1 MLFVSS
7 SHIRSSS
14 FFARISGSE
23 SGSLVSSSFDLTVHK
38 VFGSF
43 ILDDNDNI
51 SLKIPSQSSGA
62 NSDLSALI
70 VTSSNGRLR
79 VGVGTTNPKSVFD
92 FKDIEDS
99 SIGAELLVR
108 SARST
113 QGALT
118 GDEGG
123 SINFIIDSGSF
134 NDIKTSGSLAKIKTN
149 VNSVGNT
156 GVQGKLVFELSKGAS
171 DFQDVFSYGFSQISD
186 TDFGLF
192 SQIQTASLLLR
203 DFSAGGKSVIEMRD
217 NSDNT
222 KLKLANGNI
231 TASGDIS
238 SSGIITA
245 NSFIGAL
252 TGTATG
258 LSGTPDIT
266 VGTIEATSL
275 NVTSITSSIV
285 TSSIIQTEGSNIFG
299 DGISDTQTFNGHIT
313 ASGNISASGNIM
325 GLNLSGTNTGD
336 QDLSSYIQASQTGS
350 FLTASNTGSLATIA
364 QLNASSSALQTN
376 IDASIQPSQ
385 TGSFIVAS
393 QTGSFLTSIPGGT
406 LSSSAQI
413 APNISGAFT
422 ADSASFSTRVTA
434 NETITTK
441 TLISG
446 SSQVSFNSISGL
458 PSGLLSSSDN
468 FVITSSTASFAVT
481 SSNVLFNQ
489 ITSSGAV
496 NIQGILSIP
505 GFLNV
510 SSSLAA
516 AVAGGDNLGNH
527 TATQDLNLNSNT
539 IKGVAN
545 ITASGNISASGQI
558 IAEAGPTI
566 NITLASDT
574 ATNIDTFNTSS
585 NNGAIYDYTLFST
598 PSGARAGQCMVIH
611 HNGNTDF
618 TDTSTPTLGSETSIP
633 FFETSVNGSN
643 VEVKIT
649 SGSGY
654 TFKAFIKKL

>member
-186 TDFGLF
+186 TDFNLF
-192 SQIQTASLLLR
+192 SQIQTASLLIR

-231 TASGDIS
+231 TASG
-238 SSGIITA
+238 
-245 NSFIGAL
+245 
-252 TGTATG
+252 
-258 LSGTPDIT
+258 
-266 VGTIEATSL
+266 
-275 NVTSITSSIV
+275 NVS
-285 TSSIIQTEGSNIFG
+285 
-299 DGISDTQTFNGHIT
+299 
-313 ASGNISASGNIM
+313 
-325 GLNLSGTNTGD
+325 
-336 QDLSSYIQASQTGS
+336 
-350 FLTASNTGSLATIA
+350 ASNT
-364 QLNASSSALQTN
+364 
-376 IDASIQPSQ
+376 
-385 TGSFIVAS
+385 
-393 QTGSFLTSIPGGT
+393 
-406 LSSSAQI
+406 
-413 APNISGAFT
+413 
-422 ADSASFSTRVTA
+422 
-434 NETITTK
+434 
-441 TLISG
+441 
-446 SSQVSFNSISGL
+446 
-458 PSGLLSSSDN
+458 
-468 FVITSSTASFAVT
+468 STASFGSMLLSNLPTSKPTVT
-481 SSNVLFNQ
+481 
-489 ITSSGAV
+489 G
-496 NIQGILSIP
+496 
-505 GFLNV
+505 
-510 SSSLAA
+510 SLW
-516 AVAGGDNLGNH
+516 L
-527 TATQDLNLNSNT
+527 
-539 IKGVAN
+539 
-545 ITASGNISASGQI
+545 
-558 IAEAGPTI
+558 
-566 NITLASDT
+566 
-574 ATNIDTFNTSS
+574 
-585 NNGAIYDYTLFST
+585 
-598 PSGARAGQCMVIH
+598 
-611 HNGNTDF
+611 
-618 TDTSTPTLGSETSIP
+618 
-633 FFETSVNGSN
+633 
-643 VEVKIT
+643 
-649 SGSGY
+649 SGSAGNDSKY
-654 TFKAFIKKL
+654 LVVFTG